1 MMYVES
7 EFGDQS
13 EPGTADNDDDTLGGM
28 NRSTT
33 SRLKL
38 PSVGSPNGSKVS
50 RL

>member
-1 MMYVES
+1 MFL
-7 EFGDQS
+7 EFGDQG
-13 EPGTADNDDDTLGGM
+13 EGDGTAQNDDDTLGGM

-38 PSVGSPNGSKVS
+38 PSVGSPSGSRVS